1 MKKTRTLVGSLVAI
15 VICFTML
22 LGTTYAW
29 FTDSISSTN
38 NIIKTGNL
46 KVNAYWMEATK
57 DPTTDTWTKFS
68 DAAIFN
74 NDKWEPGY
82 VEAKHLKVTNEG
94 SLAFEYKLAI
104 EPNGEVT
111 DLADVIDVYYFAT
124 ATMLSAR
131 SEVET
136 GAYVGTL
143 ADLIADPDG
152 AAYGILLPEGADTT
166 NANEVEKEVAVTIAF
181 KMKEGL
187 GNEYQGKSI
196 GSTFD
201 IVVYATQ
208 YEFEKDS
215 FGNDYDKDA
224 IFADYYVTT
233 ADELI
238 EALENAGE
246 GEAIALMSD
255 VKIDPAGMSNAY
267 GTTGINIKKGQILDG
282 NGYTLD
288 IAGAGGT
295 WDSGINITG
304 GTIKNITVTGAFRG
318 IFINHNSTEVG
329 KVILENV
336 TTDGTVYTISC
347 DQGTNNGLEATNCTF
362 KGWTSYAKTLG
373 NAKFVNCYFG
383 EGSGYSY
390 CRPYSQTEF
399 VGCEFEAGFE
409 MDPRAA
415 VTFENCT
422 LDGVAITGENL
433 STLVTSNI
441 NNATIK

>member
-1 MKKTRTLVGSLVAI
+1 MTKETKRRVGIVGNIVAI
-15 VICFTML
+15 IVCLTML
-22 LGTTYAW
+22 LGTTFAW
-29 FTDSISSTN
+29 FTDSETNSGNVISSGSLN
-38 NIIKTGNL
+38 
-46 KVNAYWMEATK
+46 VEAYWEKGTENPANADWKDLNAAT
-57 DPTTDTWTKFS
+57 
-68 DAAIFN
+68 AVYN
-74 NDKWEPGY
+74 YDKWEPGY
-82 VEAKHLKVTNEG
+82 VSARHFKIANEG
-94 SLAFEYKLAI
+94 SLAFKYKLVI
-104 EPNGEVT
+104 VPNGAVSA
-111 DLADVIDVYYFAT
+111 LAEVIDVYYVNPAVQ
-124 ATMLSAR
+124 LSDRANL
-131 SEVET
+131 SSDLL
-136 GAYVGTL
+136 VGTL

-152 AAYGILLPEGADTT
+152 AAYGKLLSGESETAT
-166 NANEVEKEVAVTIAF
+166 VAF
-181 KMKEGL
+181 KMRESA
-187 GNEYQGKSI
+187 GNDYYDMSI

-201 IVVYATQ
+201 IKVIATQ
-208 YEFEKDS
+208 YASESDDL
-215 FGNDYDKDA
+215 GTDYDKDA

-238 EALENAGE
+238 EALENAEE

-255 VKIDPAGMSNAY
+255 VKIDPASMSNAY
-267 GTTGINIKKGQILDG
+267 GTTGINIKKGQIFDG

-295 WDSGINITG
+295 WDSGISITG
-304 GTIKNITVTGAFRG
+304 GTVKNITVTGAFRG

-336 TTDGTVYTISC
+336 ITDGTVYTISC
-347 DQGTNNGLEATNCTF
+347 DQGTNNGLEAINCTF

-383 EGSGYSY
+383 EGSGYSF
-390 CRPYSQTEF
+390 CRPYAQTEF
-399 VGCEFEAGFE
+399 VGCKFEAGFE